1 MKRKKL
7 IATLLF
13 CGASLMASA
22 GDSKINVLYLDG
34 QRHEVL
40 MESVAKLEIDGDDV
54 VLVGNDGVT
63 VATHKINDID
73 KIELNAS
80 TDGISGAAAKDKIK
94 VVSDGYSVTAEGMTD
109 GKMLEMY
116 TSAGKLVGKAVAHN
130 GMATINATS
139 LPSGVYV
146 IKAQG
151 QSLKVVKK

>member
-7 IATLLF
+7 IAALLF
-13 CGASLMASA
+13 CGASLVASA

-34 QRHEVL
+34 QRHEML

-54 VLVGNDGVT
+54 VLVGNDGVML
-63 VATHKINDID
+63 ASHKINDID

-80 TDGISGAAAKDKIK
+80 TSGVGEAAAKGSVK

-116 TSAGKLVGKAVAHN
+116 TAAGKLVSKTVAHN
-130 GMATINATS
+130 GTATIDATS

-151 QSLKVVKK
+151 QTLKVVKK